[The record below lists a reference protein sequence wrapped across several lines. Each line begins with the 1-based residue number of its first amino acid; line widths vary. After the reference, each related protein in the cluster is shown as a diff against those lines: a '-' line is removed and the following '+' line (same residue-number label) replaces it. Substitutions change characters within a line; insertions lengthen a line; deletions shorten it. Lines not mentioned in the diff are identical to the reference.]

1 MTQEFNNYYNLL
13 TDLSGS
19 NEDLQFV
26 LNDVNA
32 KYNNSIWRSF
42 TTVLPA
48 SLSKKF
54 TTIVEETG
62 IIVKASVVGA
72 ESKKPLRS
80 IEGIR
85 DYSDSLHKIGHGFRF
100 TQGDITAIEE
110 LNLANTDIATM
121 VARRYYNR
129 VNTLI
134 GGFHATWNGW
144 IFNALA
150 TQTILLPNLGG
161 STTTIDL
168 HTKATNKVKCKGDK
182 GWFESGTTAKI
193 ADDLVRM
200 NKLADDQNMPAQ
212 RAYVCSK
219 TLYDKIMADAGII
232 AAVKAYLPVLDTTN
246 LYLSP
251 SRVASYI
258 PMVFDIPPIV
268 PIDEKSRYEVD
279 GVPTLASADF
289 DVNKISLIPTAYPI
303 FNMHNSPSDYSKD
316 TNPATY
322 KAIAEGGLIGTI
334 QLFESDPM
342 AMVTNAESW
351 SFPTFKNPDN
361 IISLDSTQHS
371 TTGA

>member
-1 MTQEFNNYYNLL
+1 M
-13 TDLSGS
+13 
-19 NEDLQFV
+19 
-26 LNDVNA
+26 NDVNA

-258 PMVFDIPPIV
+258 PMVFDTPIV
-268 PIDEKSRYEVD
+268 PIDERSRYEVD